1 VNEAAAVREAILE
14 MVQVPQEK
22 NKQKVGQKMEQK
34 TGVPEADELVP
45 VLDAYVEQVRL
56 LADRTAEV
64 DRIIELIPRAALQRD
79 KEVLEQKLKDQNKP
93 ELRKEY
99 EKALAELE
107 QQEASFKELGE
118 QRDLLELK
126 LRSSVNNLKQM
137 QIDIGRIISLT
148 GSGESGAE
156 RSLHYKTEE
165 LNRYLEDLRSGYE
178 EVERLENR
186 AIEMPLE
193 EQ

>member
-1 VNEAAAVREAILE
+1 

-22 NKQKVGQKMEQK
+22 NKQKAGQKMEQK
-34 TGVPEADELVP
+34 MGVPEADELVP